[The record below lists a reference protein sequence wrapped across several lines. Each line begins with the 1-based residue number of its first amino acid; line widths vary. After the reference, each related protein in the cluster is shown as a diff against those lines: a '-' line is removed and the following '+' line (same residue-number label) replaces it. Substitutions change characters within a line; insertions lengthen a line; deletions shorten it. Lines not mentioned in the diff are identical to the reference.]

1 MLCFIYKHILQKM
14 SRIFITYLYILA
26 VNGQMGEERFDL
38 LLAHVSGVPHV
49 MIADESLYQGQI
61 RTLGFEEVVF
71 SAQHIDND
79 CKRVLVPGVLLHH
92 RASSR

>member
-38 LLAHVSGVPHV
+38 MLAHVSRVPHV
-49 MIADESLYQGQI
+49 VIADESLYPGQI
-61 RTLGFEEVVF
+61 RPLGFERIVF
-71 SAQHIDND
+71 SAQDIDD
-79 CKRVLVPGVLLHH
+79 DRKKLLISGAPVHH
-92 RASSR
+92 RTSS